1 MLGISTT
8 GLPATLFLAGPTG
21 SGKSAVAVE
30 LAEMLGAE
38 IVGSDAYQVYRELPI
53 LTAAPSPEDRARVPH
68 HMVSIIPARMP
79 WDATEHYHRAM
90 RCVKDIHARGKTAI
104 VTGGSGLYFKFL
116 SHGMSEAPPGDAA
129 LRAAFADC
137 STEELHARLA
147 SLDPEGAA
155 LTNSS
160 NRRYV
165 ERNLEIVLAGGKP
178 LSFWKRNWL
187 KPPLGPGWVIT
198 REVPELDGRIA
209 LRAARMMQEGAV
221 EEAAALGPCSATAE
235 RTLGLAL
242 IRSLLRGEITRETC
256 QAKLALAT
264 RQYAK
269 RQRTW
274 LKREQWLRELPAAP
288 SASPREL
295 AKCIIR
301 ELEHL
306 PPPRTVNIRKTA
318 RFFPRQTVSNI
329 FLDALTLKGAED
341 YHEHNSPQ
349 LAPWHEFLLFPPFF
363 YRHFSARPGS
373 ACACGRYSRHG

>member
-1 MLGISTT
+1 M
-8 GLPATLFLAGPTG
+8 TLFLAGPTG

-38 IVGSDAYQVYRELPI
+38 IVSSDAYQVYRELPI
-53 LTAAPSPEDRARVPH
+53 LTAAPSPEDRARILH
-68 HMVSIIPARMP
+68 HMVSIIPVQMP

-90 RCVKDIHARGKTAI
+90 RCVKDIHSRGKTAI
-104 VTGGSGLYFKFL
+104 ITGGSGLYFKFL
-116 SHGMSEAPPGDAA
+116 SHGLSEAPPGNAA
-129 LRAAFADC
+129 LRASFANY
-137 STEELHARLA
+137 STEELYARLA
-147 SLDPEGAA
+147 SLDPEGAV

-187 KPPLGPGWVIT
+187 KPPRGPGWAIT
-198 REVPELDGRIA
+198 REVPELDSRIA

-221 EEAAALGPCSATAE
+221 EEIATLGPCSATAE

-242 IRSLLRGEITRETC
+242 IRSMLRGEITREIC

-274 LKREQWLRELPAAP
+274 LKREQWLRELPADQNSTA
-288 SASPREL
+288 RQL
-295 AKCIIR
+295 AKRIM
-301 ELEHL
+301 
-306 PPPRTVNIRKTA
+306 
-318 RFFPRQTVSNI
+318 Q
-329 FLDALTLKGAED
+329 DLK
-341 YHEHNSPQ
+341 S
-349 LAPWHEFLLFPPFF
+349 
-363 YRHFSARPGS
+363 
-373 ACACGRYSRHG
+373 

>member
-1 MLGISTT
+1 MPGISTT

-38 IVGSDAYQVYRELPI
+38 IVSSDAYQVYRELPI

-155 LTNSS
+155 ATDPS

-187 KPPLGPGWVIT
+187 KPPPGPGWAIT
-198 REVPELDGRIA
+198 RDVPELDGRIA

-256 QAKLALAT
+256 QSQLALAT

-274 LKREQWLRELPAAP
+274 LKREQWLRELPASP
-288 SASPREL
+288 SNSPRDL
-295 AKCIIR
+295 AECIMR
-301 ELEHL
+301 ELE
-306 PPPRTVNIRKTA
+306 R
-318 RFFPRQTVSNI
+318 
-329 FLDALTLKGAED
+329 
-341 YHEHNSPQ
+341 
-349 LAPWHEFLLFPPFF
+349 
-363 YRHFSARPGS
+363 
-373 ACACGRYSRHG
+373 

>member
-1 MLGISTT
+1 MPGISTT
-8 GLPATLFLAGPTG
+8 GRPATLFLAGPTG

-90 RCVKDIHARGKTAI
+90 RCVEDIHARGKTAI

-301 ELEHL
+301 ELEH
-306 PPPRTVNIRKTA
+306 
-318 RFFPRQTVSNI
+318 
-329 FLDALTLKGAED
+329 
-341 YHEHNSPQ
+341 
-349 LAPWHEFLLFPPFF
+349 
-363 YRHFSARPGS
+363 
-373 ACACGRYSRHG
+373 